1 MSLDV
6 CETAHCPAYHWPPRA
21 SLSGCGQC
29 WAEVISV
36 AHEHEACLHGVNGT
50 TPGMDPRGGN
60 PRSAHEGH
68 DFLQTHT
75 PTATAAQCA
84 SYIYS
89 LESFTISDCEAPRAC
104 PQAKW
109 LVVRED
115 CATTHACLSSSAA
128 NGCGTG
134 FGHLSFSIAVR
145 ASVIAG
151 KIDWLRYTR
160 TLSL

>member
-1 MSLDV
+1 MRRM
-6 CETAHCPAYHWPPRA
+6 APRQA
-21 SLSGCGQC
+21 WTQEG
-29 WAEVISV
+29 
-36 AHEHEACLHGVNGT
+36 GT
-50 TPGMDPRGGN
+50 RARRTRVTTFFRHTRQRRRLP
-60 PRSAHEGH
+60 SAHR
-68 DFLQTHT
+68 
-75 PTATAAQCA
+75 
-84 SYIYS
+84 IYS
-89 LESFTISDCEAPRAC
+89 LESFMISDCEAPRAC

>member
-1 MSLDV
+1 
-6 CETAHCPAYHWPPRA
+6 
-21 SLSGCGQC
+21 
-29 WAEVISV
+29 
-36 AHEHEACLHGVNGT
+36 
-50 TPGMDPRGGN
+50 MDPRGGN

-68 DFLQTHT
+68 DFLQTHA

-145 ASVIAG
+145 ASVYTNALALSMLLRLENGRADAG
-151 KIDWLRYTR
+151 HSWNSQGAGSVKRDCGTR
-160 TLSL
+160 FEAGSACGSRSGF